1 MRLFLFSSVHSTSL
15 VSAVC
20 SLRMARF
27 AHWVVSISVVIL
39 WATTGCLGE
48 VGGERKPGT
57 TGSGSASGSSS
68 EPPTGP
74 CTKLEK
80 SISIRSAADMA
91 ALPRTGCYDILGK
104 LTLQGSS
111 ITSLAG
117 LDDINSVD
125 ELELANTGLT
135 AIDTKRPLG
144 IFGRLTVTGNAK
156 LQNLQQ
162 LSFEIPSTG
171 ILIDDNDA
179 LTSLDALDLDDPKL
193 ERVNGDLVIT
203 GNAALPAVSLP
214 KLGAVTGALT
224 ITGNGALKTIDLS
237 KLAATG
243 SVEVADNPQLGSLTG
258 LAVANLNGDLAIHHN
273 NALTTI
279 GAMSSLYRVT
289 GNLTIDSNPALGSL
303 AAFTTSIQFVDHAL
317 TITNNQSLT
326 DLGALKYLKLVG
338 AVAITNNKN
347 LVSCRALEIDRCVPH
362 PLASVITTNKDG
374 TCTAI
379 CE

>member
-1 MRLFLFSSVHSTSL
+1 
-15 VSAVC
+15 
-20 SLRMARF
+20 
-27 AHWVVSISVVIL
+27 
-39 WATTGCLGE
+39 
-48 VGGERKPGT
+48 
-57 TGSGSASGSSS
+57 
-68 EPPTGP
+68 
-74 CTKLEK
+74 
-80 SISIRSAADMA
+80 
-91 ALPRTGCYDILGK
+91 
-104 LTLQGSS
+104 
-111 ITSLAG
+111 
-117 LDDINSVD
+117 
-125 ELELANTGLT
+125 
-135 AIDTKRPLG
+135 
-144 IFGRLTVTGNAK
+144 
-156 LQNLQQ
+156 
-162 LSFEIPSTG
+162 
-171 ILIDDNDA
+171 
-179 LTSLDALDLDDPKL
+179 
-193 ERVNGDLVIT
+193 VIT

-224 ITGNGALKTIDLS
+224 ITGNGAVKTIDLS

-326 DLGALKYLKLVG
+326 DLGALKHLKLVG